1 METEEGAARFLIDHG
16 ENIVNILGAEI
27 NNIEATIKVSVPFDE
42 MRRLISFSKALSFFF
57 SFSERVSNCEAH

>member
-1 METEEGAARFLIDHG
+1 MKAVETEEGAARFLIDHG

-42 MRRLISFSKALSFFF
+42 MHRL
-57 SFSERVSNCEAH
+57 